1 MRHRATCLLLV
12 ALGFLA
18 AGPAQAEAPIRVNVL
33 ALGSDG
39 EPTSVPRGHRLYAR
53 IVTGLNEALSE
64 RRFRLYDETAVTA
77 SFVDP
82 GGGRRSDAA
91 LVEIARA
98 VSEPPL
104 DVVLIFNVHATARRS
119 SVTGLLQPQMRI
131 AGRMLG
137 VRDGRV
143 LAAFQAGAD
152 QRLPGI
158 PGACDPDC
166 LLDRLGDESR
176 PIVRELA
183 GTLSARLEDIVVPRA
198 QARAAPSPAPSPVP
212 ECGPPATMVIELRG
226 FEPAEVERLEPF
238 LGAFRCYDRHRR
250 IALPGGTTAIWY
262 EARTDAARVGADIG
276 QALGFLG
283 LAAGS
288 PEITD
293 RSVAIVRNRT
303 P

>member
-1 MRHRATCLLLV
+1 MRRSAARLLLV
-12 ALGFLA
+12 MGLLA
-18 AGPAQAEAPIRVNVL
+18 AGPALAESPIRVNVL

-82 GGGRRSDAA
+82 AGGRRSDAA

-104 DVVLIFNVHATARRS
+104 DVLLIFNIHATARRS

-143 LAAFQAGAD
+143 LAAFSAGAD
-152 QRLPGI
+152 HRLAGVP
-158 PGACDPDC
+158 ASCDPDC
-166 LLDRLGDESR
+166 LLDRLGDGSR

-183 GTLSARLEDIVVPRA
+183 QTLSTRLEELVVPR
-198 QARAAPSPAPSPVP
+198 PPAP
-212 ECGPPATMVIELRG
+212 ECGAPVTIMIELRG

-238 LGAFRCYDRHRR
+238 LAAFRCYDRHRR
-250 IALPGGTTAIWY
+250 IALPDGTSAIWY
-262 EARTDAARVGADIG
+262 EARSTAARVGADLD
-276 QALGFLG
+276 QAMGFIG
-283 LAAGS
+283 LAAEPS
-288 PEITD
+288 EITE
-293 RSVAIVRNRT
+293 RSVAVVRYRT

>member
-1 MRHRATCLLLV
+1 MRRAARLLLA
-12 ALGFLA
+12 ALAIAL
-18 AGPAQAEAPIRVNVL
+18 AGPALAQAPIRVNVL

-53 IVTGLNEALSE
+53 IVAQLNEALSE

-82 GGGRRSDAA
+82 AGGRRTDAA
-91 LVEIARA
+91 LVDIARA

-104 DVVLIFNVHATARRS
+104 DVVMIFTIHASARRS

-143 LAAFQAGAD
+143 LAAFSAGAD

-158 PGACDPDC
+158 PGGCDPDC
-166 LLDRLGDESR
+166 LLERLGDQAR

-183 GTLSARLEDIVVPRA
+183 GTLSVRLEDLVAPR
-198 QARAAPSPAPSPVP
+198 PAPPAP
-212 ECGPPATMVIELRG
+212 AAAAECGAPATVMIELRG
-226 FEPAEVERLEPF
+226 FEPAEIERLEPF
-238 LGAFRCYDRHRR
+238 FGAFRCYDRHRR
-250 IALPGGTTAIWY
+250 MALPDGAGAIWY
-262 EARTDAARVGADIG
+262 EARTTPERVAADVA

-283 LAAGS
+283 LAAAPAQISDG
-288 PEITD
+288 T
-293 RSVAIVRNRT
+293 VAVVRNRT

>member
-1 MRHRATCLLLV
+1 MRRAVRIL
-12 ALGFLA
+12 ALA
-18 AGPAQAEAPIRVNVL
+18 AGLVAAGTAAAEAPIRVNVL

-158 PGACDPDC
+158 PGSCDPDC

-183 GTLSARLEDIVVPRA
+183 GTLSARLEDLVVPRA
-198 QARAAPSPAPSPVP
+198 TPAPAP
-212 ECGPPATMVIELRG
+212 ECGAPATVVIELRG

-250 IALPGGTTAIWY
+250 IVLPGGTTAIWY
-262 EARTDAARVGADIG
+262 EARTDAARVGADLG

-293 RSVAIVRNRT
+293 RSVAVVRNRT
-303 P
+303 PEERAIR